1 MLSKNKL
8 NYKLVNIALIALI
21 VFLVY
26 LTGNL
31 WMGILGIIVKI
42 FLPFLFAFAIAYAV
56 YPFLEKMKKKGLPK
70 WLGVTIIMLSIAA
83 LIALIIYLVSTVL
96 LGQIGG
102 LFSNIMAFVDS
113 LKSSSSSIQIAGFE
127 TSLESILKEI
137 FNTISSHVSNGAISF
152 INVSLSY
159 IANIFMI
166 VAGFIY
172 FLIDMDKI
180 REDIKLFLRR
190 KSKKTYNYVKTLDEE
205 MRKYFF
211 GLVQVIFITLIE
223 YSLAYTIIGHP
234 NALLLGFLAAV
245 ANLIPYF
252 GGIAVN
258 IIASITAFVVSPSLL
273 IRTFIC
279 FFILSSVDS
288 YVINPTV
295 YGKTNSI
302 HPLITII
309 ALFAGGI
316 LFGILGVFI
325 SFPLTIIITTTIKYY
340 KKDIKKELDTIK
352 NKD

>member
-8 NYKLVNIALIALI
+8 NYKLVNLTLIALIA
-21 VFLVY
+21 FLVY
-26 LTGNL
+26 LTGDL
-31 WMGILGIIVKI
+31 WIGIIKIIFKI
-42 FLPFLFAFAIAYAV
+42 FLPFLFAFAIAYAL
-56 YPFLEKMKKKGLPK
+56 YPFLEKMKRKGFPK
-70 WLGVTIIMLSIAA
+70 WVGVTIIMTSIVA
-83 LIALIIYLVSTVL
+83 LIALIIFLITTVL
-96 LGQIGG
+96 VGQIGS
-102 LFSNIMAFVDS
+102 LFNNIIGFLDSMQKSNF
-113 LKSSSSSIQIAGFE
+113 SIKLAGFE
-127 TSLESILKEI
+127 TSLESVLKDV
-137 FNTISSHVSNGAISF
+137 FAAISSHVSNGAIRF
-152 INVSLSY
+152 LNVSVSY
-159 IANIFMI
+159 IANIFMV

-180 REDIKLFLRR
+180 REDVRLFLKK
-190 KSKKTYNYVKTLDEE
+190 KSKKTFNYVKTLDEE
-205 MRKYFF
+205 MRKYLF
-211 GLVQVIFITLIE
+211 GLVQVMFITLIE

-252 GGIAVN
+252 GGIGVN

-302 HPLITII
+302 HPLVTII

-325 SFPLTIIITTTIKYY
+325 SFPLTIIITTTLRYY
-340 KKDIKKELDTIK
+340 KKDIKKEIEAISD
-352 NKD
+352 KD

>member
-1 MLSKNKL
+1 MLDKKKI
-8 NYKLVNIALIALI
+8 NYKLVNIALVALI

-31 WMGILGIIVKI
+31 WVGILKTIKNI
-42 FLPFLFAFAIAYAV
+42 FLPFLFAFAIAYAL
-56 YPFLEKMKKKGLPK
+56 YPFLEKMRKKGLPK
-70 WLGVTIIMLSIAA
+70 WLGVSIIMAVLAA
-83 LIALIIYLVSTVL
+83 LIALIIYLITTVL
-96 LGQIGG
+96 VSQVGG
-102 LFSNIMAFVDS
+102 LFKNIIEFVES
-113 LKSSSSSIQIAGFE
+113 LKDSGFSIKLGGFE
-127 TSLESILKEI
+127 TSIESVLT
-137 FNTISSHVSNGAISF
+137 NTFSNLNSHISNGAIRF
-152 INVSLSY
+152 LNISLSLV
-159 IANIFMI
+159 ANIFMV

-190 KSKKTYNYVKTLDEE
+190 RSKRAFNYVKTLDEE
-205 MRKYFF
+205 MRKYLF

-252 GGIAVN
+252 GGIGVN
-258 IIASITAFVVSPSLL
+258 IIASITAFVVSPGLL

-325 SFPLTIIITTTIKYY
+325 SFPLTIIITTTLRFY
-340 KKDIKKELDTIK
+340 KKDIKKEIEAITD
-352 NKD
+352 KD

>member
-1 MLSKNKL
+1 MLDKKKI
-8 NYKLVNIALIALI
+8 NYKLVNAALVALI

-26 LTGNL
+26 LTGSL
-31 WMGILGIIVKI
+31 WRGILRTIKNI

-56 YPFLEKMKKKGLPK
+56 YPFLQKMRKKGLPK
-70 WLGVTIIMLSIAA
+70 WLGVTIIMSAILA
-83 LIALIIYLVSTVL
+83 LVTLVIYLISTVL
-96 LGQIGG
+96 LGQAGG
-102 LFSNIMAFVDS
+102 LVGNLIKF
-113 LKSSSSSIQIAGFE
+113 LQSIEVSKFTINIAGFE
-127 TSLESILKEI
+127 TSLENILKEV
-137 FNTISSHVSNGAISF
+137 FNNLSSSVSSGAMSL
-152 INVSLSY
+152 INVSLSLV
-159 IANIFMI
+159 ANLFMI
-166 VAGFIY
+166 IAGFIY

-180 REDIKLFLRR
+180 REDVKLFLRK
-190 KSKKTYNYVKTLDEE
+190 KSKKTFNYVKTLDGE
-205 MRKYFF
+205 MRKYLF
-211 GLVQVIFITLIE
+211 GLVQVIFITLVE

-234 NALLLGFLAAV
+234 NALLLGFLAAL

-252 GGIAVN
+252 GGIGVN
-258 IIASITAFVVSPSLL
+258 IIASVTAFVVSPALL

-279 FFILSSVDS
+279 FFVLSSVDS

-325 SFPLTIIITTTIKYY
+325 SFPLTIIVTTTIKYY

>member
-1 MLSKNKL
+1 MLSKDKL

-31 WMGILGIIVKI
+31 WTGILGIIIKI

-56 YPFLEKMKKKGLPK
+56 YPFLEKMRNKGLPK
-70 WLGVTIIMLSIAA
+70 WLGVTIIMVAIAL
-83 LIALIIYLVSTVL
+83 LIALIIFLVTTVL
-96 LGQIGG
+96 VGQIGS
-102 LFSNIMAFVDS
+102 LFGNILGFFDS
-113 LKSSSSSIQIAGFE
+113 MQKSDFSIKLAGFE
-127 TSLESILKEI
+127 TSLEGVLQDI
-137 FNTISSHVSNGAISF
+137 FTGVSSHVSNGAIKF
-152 INVSLSY
+152 LNVSLSY

-180 REDIKLFLRR
+180 REDIKLFLKK
-190 KSKKTYNYVKTLDEE
+190 KSKKTFNYVKTLDEE

-211 GLVQVIFITLIE
+211 GLVQVIFITLVE

-252 GGIAVN
+252 GGIGVN
-258 IIASITAFVVSPSLL
+258 IIASITAFVVSPSML
-273 IRTFIC
+273 IRTIIC

-325 SFPLTIIITTTIKYY
+325 SFPLTIIITTTIRYY
-340 KKDIKKELDTIK
+340 KKDIKKELETIK
-352 NKD
+352 K

>member
-31 WMGILGIIVKI
+31 WIGIVGIIVKI

-56 YPFLEKMKKKGLPK
+56 YPFLEKMRKKGLPK
-70 WLGVTIIMLSIAA
+70 WLGVSIIMAAITALAA
-83 LIALIIYLVSTVL
+83 LVIFLVSTVL
-96 LGQIGG
+96 VGQIGS
-102 LFSNIMAFVDS
+102 LFKNIIGFIDSMKESNFNIT
-113 LKSSSSSIQIAGFE
+113 LGGYE
-127 TSLESILKEI
+127 TSIEGVLKDS
-137 FNTISSHVSNGAISF
+137 FASISSHISNGAIKF
-152 INVSLSY
+152 LNVSLSLL
-159 IANIFMI
+159 ANIFMV

-180 REDIKLFLRR
+180 REDIKLFLRK
-190 KSKKTYNYVKTLDEE
+190 KSKKTYNYVKTLDGE

-211 GLVQVIFITLIE
+211 GLVQIIFITLVE

-258 IIASITAFVVSPSLL
+258 VIASITAFVVSPSLL

-340 KKDIKKELDTIK
+340 KKDIKKELETIT

>member
-1 MLSKNKL
+1 MLSKNKI
-8 NYKLVNIALIALI
+8 NYKLVNLALIALI
-21 VFLVY
+21 AFLVY

-31 WMGILGIIVKI
+31 WIGIIKLIVKI

-56 YPFLEKMKKKGLPK
+56 YPFLEKMKKKGVPK
-70 WLGVTIIMLSIAA
+70 WLGVTIIMTSIVA
-83 LIALIIYLVSTVL
+83 LIALIIFLITTVL
-96 LGQIGG
+96 IGQIGS
-102 LFSNIMAFVDS
+102 LFNNIIGFVDS
-113 LKSSSSSIQIAGFE
+113 MQKSNFSIKLAGFE
-127 TSLESILKEI
+127 TSLEGVLKEV
-137 FNTISSHVSNGAISF
+137 FATISSHFSNGAIKF
-152 INVSLSY
+152 LNVSLSY
-159 IANIFMI
+159 VANIFMVI
-166 VAGFIY
+166 AGFIY
-172 FLIDMDKI
+172 FLIDMEKI
-180 REDIKLFLRR
+180 REDIKLFLKR
-190 KSKKTYNYVKTLDEE
+190 KNKRTFNYVKTLDGE

-211 GLVQVIFITLIE
+211 GLVQVIFITLVE

-252 GGIAVN
+252 GGIGVN

-279 FFILSSVDS
+279 FFMLSSLDS

-340 KKDIKKELDTIK
+340 KKDIKKELETIT